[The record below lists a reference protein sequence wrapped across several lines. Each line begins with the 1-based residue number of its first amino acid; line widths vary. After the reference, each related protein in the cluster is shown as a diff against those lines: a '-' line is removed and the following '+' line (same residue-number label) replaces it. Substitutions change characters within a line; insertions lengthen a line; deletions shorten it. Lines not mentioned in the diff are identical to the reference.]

1 MTQQEESHF
10 VQDTNV
16 ILQKIKHQQDIGRA
30 INGVPMHQ

>member
-1 MTQQEESHF
+1 MTQREENHF
-10 VQDTNV
+10 VQDTSV